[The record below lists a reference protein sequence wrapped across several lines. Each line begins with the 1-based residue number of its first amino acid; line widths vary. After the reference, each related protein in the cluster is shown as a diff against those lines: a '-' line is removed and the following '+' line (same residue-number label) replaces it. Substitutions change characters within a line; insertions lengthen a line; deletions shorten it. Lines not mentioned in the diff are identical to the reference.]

1 MNKKVYIL
9 IGMVIG
15 IIIDILVMGLV
26 FRDVVNNN
34 IFVGIIDIVMIFVV
48 CIYLLIK
55 FELYVIED

>member
-34 IFVGIIDIVMIFVV
+34 IFVGIIDIVMVFVV
-48 CIYLLIK
+48 CIYLLVK